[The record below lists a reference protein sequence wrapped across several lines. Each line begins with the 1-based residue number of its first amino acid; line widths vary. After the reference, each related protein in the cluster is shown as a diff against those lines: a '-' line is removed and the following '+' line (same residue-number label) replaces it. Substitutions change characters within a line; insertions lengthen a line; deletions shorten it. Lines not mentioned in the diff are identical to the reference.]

1 MSDAP
6 WASFA
11 TESPQYEN
19 LPIKEAERN
28 QNGSERRRGE
38 ISSTE
43 DDARFA
49 QNLQDGDE
57 DANDDETSDQP
68 SIDISTSLP
77 SSTLPKRRGRPTE
90 SKTKFR
96 FTDPNCRKHRHG
108 ERYAPCISLSS
119 RLMNVGGNSGANTRS
134 ANRNRASLPAN
145 NTRMQQ
151 DAGQIKYHKRS
162 RKKKLKDGGDDDADC
177 EGSSKGS
184 VGSSSEERS
193 TSSSESRSSSVSRES
208 RGEVSVYDDDDDD
221 ERRRTRSGRN
231 YVPKETII
239 QQQIIEIRRLKENL
253 EAYKAD
259 LQNKSTELQVSEEE
273 KKETIKEITAV
284 VAQKTTYLKKLE
296 AEVEEMKAWVKEA
309 EQRMKVFV
317 KEAAASSA

>member
-1 MSDAP
+1 M
-6 WASFA
+6 SFA

-19 LPIKEAERN
+19 LPMKEAERN

-77 SSTLPKRRGRPTE
+77 SSTLPKRRGRPTG

-96 FTDPNCRKHRHG
+96 FTDPNCRKHRLG
-108 ERYAPCISLSS
+108 ERYAPCINLSS

-134 ANRNRASLPAN
+134 ANRNRASSPAN

-151 DAGQIKYHKRS
+151 DAGQIKHHKRS
-162 RKKKLKDGGDDDADC
+162 RKKKLKDGGVDDADC

-221 ERRRTRSGRN
+221 ERRRTRIGRN
-231 YVPKETII
+231 YVSKETII

-259 LQNKSTELQVSEEE
+259 LQNKSTELQTREEE

-296 AEVEEMKAWVKEA
+296 AEVEEMNAWVKEA

>member
-1 MSDAP
+1 M
-6 WASFA
+6 SFA

-19 LPIKEAERN
+19 LPMKEAERN

-77 SSTLPKRRGRPTE
+77 SSTLPKRRGRPTG

-96 FTDPNCRKHRHG
+96 FTDPNCRKHRLG
-108 ERYAPCISLSS
+108 ERYAPCINLSS

-134 ANRNRASLPAN
+134 ANRNRASSPAN

-151 DAGQIKYHKRS
+151 DAGQIKHHKRS
-162 RKKKLKDGGDDDADC
+162 RKKKLKDGGVDDADC

-208 RGEVSVYDDDDDD
+208 RGEVSVYDDDDD
-221 ERRRTRSGRN
+221 ERRRTRIGRN
-231 YVPKETII
+231 YVSKETII

-259 LQNKSTELQVSEEE
+259 LQNKSTELQTREEE

-296 AEVEEMKAWVKEA
+296 AEVEEMNAWVKEA

>member
-1 MSDAP
+1 V
-6 WASFA
+6 SFA

-19 LPIKEAERN
+19 LPMKEAERN

-77 SSTLPKRRGRPTE
+77 SSTLPKRRGRPTG

-96 FTDPNCRKHRHG
+96 FTDPNCRKHRLG
-108 ERYAPCISLSS
+108 ERYAPCINLSS

-134 ANRNRASLPAN
+134 ANRNRASSPAN

-151 DAGQIKYHKRS
+151 DAGQIKHHKRS
-162 RKKKLKDGGDDDADC
+162 RKKKLKDGGVDGADC

-221 ERRRTRSGRN
+221 ERRRTRIGRN
-231 YVPKETII
+231 YVSKETII

-259 LQNKSTELQVSEEE
+259 LQNKSTELQTSEEE

-296 AEVEEMKAWVKEA
+296 AEVEEMNAWVKEA

>member
-96 FTDPNCRKHRHG
+96 FTDPNCRKHRLG
-108 ERYAPCISLSS
+108 ERYAPCINLSS

-134 ANRNRASLPAN
+134 ANRNRASSPAN

-208 RGEVSVYDDDDDD
+208 RGEVSVYDDDDD

>member
-1 MSDAP
+1 V
-6 WASFA
+6 SFA

-19 LPIKEAERN
+19 LPMKEAERN

-77 SSTLPKRRGRPTE
+77 SSTLPKRRGRPTG

-96 FTDPNCRKHRHG
+96 FTDPNCRKHRLG
-108 ERYAPCISLSS
+108 ERYAPCINLSS

-134 ANRNRASLPAN
+134 ANRNRASSPAN

-151 DAGQIKYHKRS
+151 DAGQIKHHKRS
-162 RKKKLKDGGDDDADC
+162 RKKKLKDGGVDGADC

-221 ERRRTRSGRN
+221 ERRRTRIGRN
-231 YVPKETII
+231 YVSKETII

-259 LQNKSTELQVSEEE
+259 LQNKSTELQTSEEE

>member
-1 MSDAP
+1 M
-6 WASFA
+6 SFA

-119 RLMNVGGNSGANTRS
+119 RLMNVGENSGANTRS
-134 ANRNRASLPAN
+134 ANRSRASSPAD

-208 RGEVSVYDDDDDD
+208 RGEVSVYDDDDD
-221 ERRRTRSGRN
+221 ERRRTRIGRN
-231 YVPKETII
+231 YVSKETII

>member
-1 MSDAP
+1 M
-6 WASFA
+6 SFA

-19 LPIKEAERN
+19 LPMKEAERN

-77 SSTLPKRRGRPTE
+77 SSTLPKRRGRPTG

-96 FTDPNCRKHRHG
+96 FTDPNCRKHRLG
-108 ERYAPCISLSS
+108 ERYAPCINLSS

-134 ANRNRASLPAN
+134 ANRNRASSPAN

-151 DAGQIKYHKRS
+151 DAGQIKHHKRS
-162 RKKKLKDGGDDDADC
+162 RKKKLKDGGVDDADC
-177 EGSSKGS
+177 EGSSKGN

-221 ERRRTRSGRN
+221 ERRRTRIGRN
-231 YVPKETII
+231 YVSKETII

-259 LQNKSTELQVSEEE
+259 LQNKSTELQTSEEE

-296 AEVEEMKAWVKEA
+296 AEVEEMNAWVKEA

>member
-1 MSDAP
+1 
-6 WASFA
+6 
-11 TESPQYEN
+11 
-19 LPIKEAERN
+19 
-28 QNGSERRRGE
+28 
-38 ISSTE
+38 
-43 DDARFA
+43 
-49 QNLQDGDE
+49 
-57 DANDDETSDQP
+57 
-68 SIDISTSLP
+68 
-77 SSTLPKRRGRPTE
+77 
-90 SKTKFR
+90 
-96 FTDPNCRKHRHG
+96 
-108 ERYAPCISLSS
+108 
-119 RLMNVGGNSGANTRS
+119 MNVGGNSGANTRS

-151 DAGQIKYHKRS
+151 DAGQIKYHKRG

-208 RGEVSVYDDDDDD
+208 RGEVSAYGED
-221 ERRRTRSGRN
+221 EDEGGRTRSGCS
-231 YVPKETII
+231 YVSKETII

-259 LQNKSTELQVSEEE
+259 LQNKSTELQVISEEE